1 MRWVD
6 FLSGAALGALIVW
19 AWLRRRRDL
28 RERLGQAAPRV
39 DDRAVEEILRRGVL
53 ETREDEPLDLDEIAR
68 AEREFWETEGWDAAE
83 GDRG

>member
-1 MRWVD
+1 VRWFD

-19 AWLRRRRDL
+19 AWLRRRRAL
-28 RERLGQAAPRV
+28 RERLSQAAPRI

-68 AEREFWETEGWDAAE
+68 AEREFWETEGWDPAE
-83 GDRG
+83 GDRA

>member
-28 RERLGQAAPRV
+28 RERLSQAAPRV

-68 AEREFWETEGWDAAE
+68 AEREFWETEGWDPAE
-83 GDRG
+83 GDRA